1 MSTIFINNFNYTR
14 FKESLKKNSTSEKK
28 YKNKKVKNI
37 VHKN

>member
-14 FKESLKKNSTSEKK
+14 FKESLKKIVQVKKK

-37 VHKN
+37 LHKN

>member
-28 YKNKKVKNI
+28 NIKIKKLKT
-37 VHKN
+37 